1 MFKSTKEQLREE
13 RRKNEA
19 LQAELN
25 RANANLEYVAMMA
38 DVGLDAG
45 EVSAESEEV

>member
-38 DVGLDAG
+38 DVDLDEEGADDAQP
-45 EVSAESEEV
+45 EV